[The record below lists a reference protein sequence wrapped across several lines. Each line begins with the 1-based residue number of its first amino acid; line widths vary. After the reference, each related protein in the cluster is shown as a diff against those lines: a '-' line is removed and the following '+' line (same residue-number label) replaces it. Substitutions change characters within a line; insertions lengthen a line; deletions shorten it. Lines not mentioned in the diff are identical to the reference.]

1 MCLRFHKAIYL
12 HATPSC
18 LFTHL
23 LSRKKLTRPPVF
35 VITIMAFFYLYRTLS
50 AMTSSDQK
58 TPSDALSENSDSLE
72 NSSSNETVTETSI
85 ADDMSVKGN
94 ESSEESDES
103 LLDEETAGA
112 QHPECKITME
122 SVAPDVVVATL
133 ETIDPDAP
141 SEDGDLTSDSESAAS
156 ADLKSEIPREA
167 ETKDAKIQEEPSSN
181 NENSD
186 TSDSSEMSESSER
199 NDVSE
204 KASDTKNIQQT
215 TQQEADAEVTVEADN
230 IDSTNNDMK
239 SKDAFASVAP
249 TSLAEDSNDESG
261 VKSSI
266 IQQNIA
272 GEKKAAT
279 DKEHATSND
288 KDENR
293 ETIPAAKP
301 NKVANESNTS
311 SEDEQP
317 IDEITD
323 TNKDS
328 DKPSKENSE
337 NQEDEVKKE
346 KEAKLE
352 SYKQFAA
359 EQFSNQ
365 KVDYPEVR
373 VRIEANALPSKMYF
387 IMNVLS
393 AIIASYGL
401 VTNSAAVVIGAMLVA
416 MMLGPI
422 TGVALAI
429 IDHRM
434 PLLRK
439 SLVTVLLGISLVLVV
454 GFIVGWLHKDQPL
467 TAEILSRTQPTSMD
481 LMIALAGG
489 TAGAYAMVSP
499 HLSVAVVGV
508 AVATALVPPL
518 AASGIL
524 FANGELQL
532 GFGALL
538 LAITNIIAIQFTNAL
553 VLWVLGFRRL
563 VKDDYK
569 SNTYL
574 TFLQRNAI
582 TLLLLGGLGTY
593 LTINLQTNAKQQV
606 FESSVKEAINS
617 YFIDKGNVLTNTQFD
632 TATENQV
639 VRAVIR
645 GETTPSSYDVRQIE
659 SIITK
664 DMAENFPDYLPIKLQ
679 LRYLPVQVIESD
691 PLIQDKLD
699 KTDAAILTN

>member
-1 MCLRFHKAIYL
+1 
-12 HATPSC
+12 
-18 LFTHL
+18 
-23 LSRKKLTRPPVF
+23 
-35 VITIMAFFYLYRTLS
+35 
-50 AMTSSDQK
+50 MTSSNTDTTNGSLPVDKSQNDFESK
-58 TPSDALSENSDSLE
+58 VVNNINDDIDGIDGIAEPAAQDAAVENVDADNNSDKEVAKESAAARVPE
-72 NSSSNETVTETSI
+72 AKIKMET
-85 ADDMSVKGN
+85 
-94 ESSEESDES
+94 
-103 LLDEETAGA
+103 
-112 QHPECKITME
+112 
-122 SVAPDVVVATL
+122 VAPDVVVASL
-133 ETIDPDAP
+133 ETPETESQAVNDHTESDFL
-141 SEDGDLTSDSESAAS
+141 STEEDFFQDDS
-156 ADLKSEIPREA
+156 
-167 ETKDAKIQEEPSSN
+167 
-181 NENSD
+181 
-186 TSDSSEMSESSER
+186 
-199 NDVSE
+199 
-204 KASDTKNIQQT
+204 
-215 TQQEADAEVTVEADN
+215 DAEVSVEADET
-230 IDSTNNDMK
+230 DFSQQH
-239 SKDAFASVAP
+239 
-249 TSLAEDSNDESG
+249 SNDAQAHELTDEESFPENMEEKEALNQEQAA
-261 VKSSI
+261 VPTTKHQAMNDEKNI
-266 IQQNIA
+266 NKNEPPINKKQNSTQT
-272 GEKKAAT
+272 AANVL
-279 DKEHATSND
+279 E
-288 KDENR
+288 
-293 ETIPAAKP
+293 
-301 NKVANESNTS
+301 
-311 SEDEQP
+311 
-317 IDEITD
+317 
-323 TNKDS
+323 
-328 DKPSKENSE
+328 
-337 NQEDEVKKE
+337 EDEVSDDNHKSDEEDNEEGEEVKE
-346 KEAKLE
+346 KKEAKLE
-352 SYKQFAA
+352 SYKQFVA
-359 EQFSNQ
+359 EQFSNK

-387 IMNVLS
+387 IMNILS

-439 SLVTVLLGISLVLVV
+439 SLITVFLGISLVVLV

-538 LAITNIIAIQFTNAL
+538 LAMTNILAIQFTNAL

-574 TFLQRNAI
+574 TFLQRNAV

-606 FESSVKEAINS
+606 FESSVKETINS
-617 YFIDKGNVLTNTQFD
+617 YFSDKGNVLTNTQFD
-632 TATENQV
+632 KSDTNQV

-659 SIITK
+659 AIISQ
-664 DMAENFPDYLPIKLQ
+664 DMADNFPDYLPIRLQ
-679 LRYLPVQVIESD
+679 LRYMPVQVIESH

-699 KTDAAILTN
+699 KTDVTILTN

>member
-1 MCLRFHKAIYL
+1 
-12 HATPSC
+12 
-18 LFTHL
+18 
-23 LSRKKLTRPPVF
+23 
-35 VITIMAFFYLYRTLS
+35 
-50 AMTSSDQK
+50 MTSSNTDTTNGSLPVDKSQNDFESK
-58 TPSDALSENSDSLE
+58 IVNNIDDDIAEPAAQDAAVENVDADNNSDKEVAKESAAAQAPE
-72 NSSSNETVTETSI
+72 AKIKMET
-85 ADDMSVKGN
+85 
-94 ESSEESDES
+94 
-103 LLDEETAGA
+103 
-112 QHPECKITME
+112 
-122 SVAPDVVVATL
+122 VAPDVVVASL
-133 ETIDPDAP
+133 ETPDTDSQAVNDHTE
-141 SEDGDLTSDSESAAS
+141 SGFLSTEEDFFQGDS
-156 ADLKSEIPREA
+156 
-167 ETKDAKIQEEPSSN
+167 
-181 NENSD
+181 
-186 TSDSSEMSESSER
+186 
-199 NDVSE
+199 
-204 KASDTKNIQQT
+204 
-215 TQQEADAEVTVEADN
+215 DAEVSVEADET
-230 IDSTNNDMK
+230 DFSQQH
-239 SKDAFASVAP
+239 
-249 TSLAEDSNDESG
+249 SNDAQAHELPDAESL
-261 VKSSI
+261 
-266 IQQNIA
+266 
-272 GEKKAAT
+272 
-279 DKEHATSND
+279 
-288 KDENR
+288 
-293 ETIPAAKP
+293 
-301 NKVANESNTS
+301 
-311 SEDEQP
+311 
-317 IDEITD
+317 
-323 TNKDS
+323 
-328 DKPSKENSE
+328 NSE
-337 NQEDEVKKE
+337 NPNEKEALNQEQAAVPTTKPQAMNDEKNINKNELPINKKQNSTQTAANVLEENDISDDNHKSAEEDNEEGEEVKEK

-352 SYKQFAA
+352 SYKQFVA
-359 EQFSNQ
+359 EQFSNK

-387 IMNVLS
+387 IMNILS

-439 SLVTVLLGISLVLVV
+439 SLITVFLGISLVVLV

-538 LAITNIIAIQFTNAL
+538 LAMTNILAIQFTNAL

-569 SNTYL
+569 SKTYL
-574 TFLQRNAI
+574 TFLQRNAV

-606 FESSVKEAINS
+606 FESSVKETINS
-617 YFIDKGNVLTNTQFD
+617 YFSDKGNVLTNTQFD
-632 TATENQV
+632 KSDTNQV

-659 SIITK
+659 AIISQ
-664 DMAENFPDYLPIKLQ
+664 DMADNFPDYLPIRLQ
-679 LRYLPVQVIESD
+679 LRYMPVQVIESH

-699 KTDAAILTN
+699 KTDVTILTN

>member
-1 MCLRFHKAIYL
+1 
-12 HATPSC
+12 
-18 LFTHL
+18 
-23 LSRKKLTRPPVF
+23 
-35 VITIMAFFYLYRTLS
+35 
-50 AMTSSDQK
+50 
-58 TPSDALSENSDSLE
+58 
-72 NSSSNETVTETSI
+72 
-85 ADDMSVKGN
+85 
-94 ESSEESDES
+94 
-103 LLDEETAGA
+103 
-112 QHPECKITME
+112 ME
-122 SVAPDVVVATL
+122 SIAPDVVVATL
-133 ETIDPDAP
+133 ETTDPDAP
-141 SEDGDLTSDSESAAS
+141 SANDQPTSES
-156 ADLKSEIPREA
+156 
-167 ETKDAKIQEEPSSN
+167 EPLN
-181 NENSD
+181 PD
-186 TSDSSEMSESSER
+186 
-199 NDVSE
+199 
-204 KASDTKNIQQT
+204 
-215 TQQEADAEVTVEADN
+215 ADAEQTPTQTAEQA
-230 IDSTNNDMK
+230 STPV
-239 SKDAFASVAP
+239 S
-249 TSLAEDSNDESG
+249 
-261 VKSSI
+261 
-266 IQQNIA
+266 QQ
-272 GEKKAAT
+272 
-279 DKEHATSND
+279 
-288 KDENR
+288 
-293 ETIPAAKP
+293 
-301 NKVANESNTS
+301 
-311 SEDEQP
+311 Q
-317 IDEITD
+317 TD
-323 TNKDS
+323 TNALDQEYDKENDQGHDNSEVNEEQQNPENAEQQTKTTDAEQLKASKTTDEPATDDS
-328 DKPSKENSE
+328 DQ
-337 NQEDEVKKE
+337 QEDEIKEE

-373 VRIEANALPSKMYF
+373 VKIEANALPSRMYF
-387 IMNVLS
+387 IMNILS

-439 SLVTVLLGISLVLVV
+439 SLITVLLGITLVLIV

-524 FANGELQL
+524 FANGEMQL

-538 LAITNIIAIQFTNAL
+538 LAVTNIIAIQFTNAL

-563 VKDDYK
+563 VDDDYK
-569 SNTYL
+569 SSNYL
-574 TFLQRNAI
+574 TFLQRNAV

-606 FESSVKEAINS
+606 FESSVKEAINH

-632 TATENQV
+632 STEQNQV

-645 GETTPSSYDVRQIE
+645 GETTPSAYDVQQIE
-659 SIITK
+659 TRITQ
-664 DMAENFPDYLPIKLQ
+664 DMAKNFPDYLPIKLQ
-679 LRYLPVQVIESD
+679 LRYLPVQVIESN
-691 PLIQDKLD
+691 PLTQDKLD
-699 KTDAAILTN
+699 KTDAAILTNSR

>member
-1 MCLRFHKAIYL
+1 MTRSKKNISNESKTVQDSINLGESLNAVDSAINPASL
-12 HATPSC
+12 TEAT
-18 LFTHL
+18 
-23 LSRKKLTRPPVF
+23 
-35 VITIMAFFYLYRTLS
+35 
-50 AMTSSDQK
+50 SDI
-58 TPSDALSENSDSLE
+58 SLP
-72 NSSSNETVTETSI
+72 NETVGEN
-85 ADDMSVKGN
+85 G
-94 ESSEESDES
+94 SDE
-103 LLDEETAGA
+103 
-112 QHPECKITME
+112 ITDVSCEQTSKANVKME
-122 SVAPDVVVATL
+122 SLSPDVVVASL
-133 ETIDPDAP
+133 EDPDP
-141 SEDGDLTSDSESAAS
+141 NVQSVEEDTQV
-156 ADLKSEIPREA
+156 KSEEEILEPESIA
-167 ETKDAKIQEEPSSN
+167 VEEIEYETSQAQDLSLQKQE
-181 NENSD
+181 SD
-186 TSDSSEMSESSER
+186 
-199 NDVSE
+199 
-204 KASDTKNIQQT
+204 Q
-215 TQQEADAEVTVEADN
+215 
-230 IDSTNNDMK
+230 
-239 SKDAFASVAP
+239 
-249 TSLAEDSNDESG
+249 L
-261 VKSSI
+261 
-266 IQQNIA
+266 
-272 GEKKAAT
+272 AT
-279 DKEHATSND
+279 DN
-288 KDENR
+288 
-293 ETIPAAKP
+293 
-301 NKVANESNTS
+301 
-311 SEDEQP
+311 
-317 IDEITD
+317 
-323 TNKDS
+323 
-328 DKPSKENSE
+328 NSE
-337 NQEDEVKKE
+337 HQDEGKKEEEVKEE

-352 SYKQFAA
+352 SYKQFVA

-373 VRIEANALPSKMYF
+373 VTIEANALPSRMYF
-387 IMNVLS
+387 IMNTLS

-439 SLVTVLLGISLVLVV
+439 SILTVLVGVSLVVLV

-524 FANGELQL
+524 FANGEIKF

-538 LAITNIIAIQFTNAL
+538 LAVTNIVAIQFTNAL

-563 VKDDYK
+563 VDDDYK

-574 TFLQRNAI
+574 TFLQRNAV

-593 LTINLQTNAKQQV
+593 LTINLHTNAKQQM
-606 FESSVKEAINS
+606 FENNVKETINT
-617 YFIDKGNVLTNTQFD
+617 YFVDKGNVLTNTQFD
-632 TATENQV
+632 TADENQV
-639 VRAVIR
+639 VRAIIR

-659 SIITK
+659 SIITQ
-664 DMAENFPDYLPIKLQ
+664 DMAKNFPDYLPIKLQ
-679 LRYLPVQVIESD
+679 LRYLPVQVIESN